1 MSWANLMKVLSGVL
15 LAIALIISGCF
26 FAAQHVIAQFTA
38 PPPKPTFP
46 NDNPGAK
53 PKLQPT
59 PAAKPSTTKASPKP
73 SVTPT
78 PSPKPTEAAGY
89 RARITLSQGLNLRE
103 SPSRDSARIGGVGVN
118 TSITVLEDSSD
129 GAWQRVR
136 LEGSGREGWVKAG
149 YTERVNP

>member
-1 MSWANLMKVLSGVL
+1 MSWANLTKLLSGVF
-15 LAIALIISGCF
+15 LAIALIVSGCF

-53 PKLQPT
+53 AKLQST
-59 PAAKPSTTKASPKP
+59 AAKPAATKSSPKP

-78 PSPKPTEAAGY
+78 PSPKPTEEAGY

-103 SPSRDSARIGGVGVN
+103 SASQDSARIGGVAIN
-118 TSITVLEDSSD
+118 TRITVLEDSSD
-129 GAWQRVR
+129 GEWQRVR
-136 LEGSGREGWVKAG
+136 LEESGREGWVKAG
-149 YTERVNP
+149 YTERINP

>member
-1 MSWANLMKVLSGVL
+1 MSWANLTKLLSGVF
-15 LAIALIISGCF
+15 LAIALIVSGCF

-53 PKLQPT
+53 AKLQPT
-59 PAAKPSTTKASPKP
+59 SAAKPAAVKSSPKP

-78 PSPKPTEAAGY
+78 PSPKPTEEAGY
-89 RARITLSQGLNLRE
+89 RARVTLSQGLNLRE
-103 SPSRDSARIGGVGVN
+103 SASQDSTRIGGVAIN
-118 TSITVLEDSSD
+118 TRITVLEDSAD
-129 GAWQRVR
+129 GEWQRVR
-136 LEGSGREGWVKAG
+136 LEESGREGWVKAG

>member
-1 MSWANLMKVLSGVL
+1 MSWANLTKLLSGVF
-15 LAIALIISGCF
+15 LAIALIVSGCF

-103 SPSRDSARIGGVGVN
+103 SPSRDSARIGGVAS
-118 TSITVLEDSSD
+118 TQALQCWKIARWSMAASE
-129 GAWQRVR
+129 AR
-136 LEGSGREGWVKAG
+136 GSGREGWVKAG

>member
-1 MSWANLMKVLSGVL
+1 MSWGNLTKLLSGVL
-15 LAIALIISGCF
+15 LAIALIVSGCF

-53 PKLQPT
+53 AKLQPT
-59 PAAKPSTTKASPKP
+59 AAAKPATKSSPKP
-73 SVTPT
+73 SVTPS
-78 PSPKPTEAAGY
+78 PSPQPTEAAGY

-103 SPSRDSARIGGVGVN
+103 SASQDSARIGGVAVN
-118 TSITVLEDSSD
+118 TRITVLEDSSD
-129 GAWQRVR
+129 GEWQRVR
-136 LEGSGREGWVKAG
+136 LEESGREGWVKAG

>member
-1 MSWANLMKVLSGVL
+1 MSWANLTKLLSGVF
-15 LAIALIISGCF
+15 LAIALIVSGCF

-53 PKLQPT
+53 AKLQPT
-59 PAAKPSTTKASPKP
+59 AAAKPATKSSPKP

-78 PSPKPTEAAGY
+78 PSPKPTEEAGY

-103 SPSRDSARIGGVGVN
+103 SASQDSARIGGVAIN
-118 TSITVLEDSSD
+118 TRITVLEDSSD
-129 GAWQRVR
+129 GEWQRVR
-136 LEGSGREGWVKAG
+136 LEESGREGWVKAG
-149 YTERVNP
+149 YTERINP